1 MAVLGAA
8 VFVAG
13 GAVPASAASALSV
26 VSWQN
31 VGTTNCLD
39 SNYNGDVYSLPC
51 NGGNYQNWNVY
62 LASGGLTIVD
72 AQTGRCL
79 DSNYNGDVYS
89 LPCNGGNYQ
98 NWNLSPST
106 SGGVYIQNAQTGL
119 CLGDW
124 FGNIYTWSCSS
135 WSVRYLAWNV

>member
-31 VGTTNCLD
+31 VGTTN
-39 SNYNGDVYSLPC
+39 
-51 NGGNYQNWNVY
+51 
-62 LASGGLTIVD
+62 
-72 AQTGRCL
+72 CL